1 MGILSRQKLKAQKS
15 SKKIDGVIEAVR
27 RDPNGQVEVARFYE
41 RRGPT
46 WSDFMLLN
54 RDDLVKRLNKGEHF
68 VIGERKIYWG
78 GTFNVI
84 SEVQLSAADG
94 KEHLTTS
101 HAPNGNVELKE
112 APLF

>member
-1 MGILSRQKLKAQKS
+1 MGNLTRQKTKAQKS

-27 RDPNGQVEVARFYE
+27 RDPNGRVEMVRFYE

-46 WSDFMLLN
+46 WSDYMLLN
-54 RDDLVKRLNKGEHF
+54 RNDLVRRLKKGEHF

-78 GTFNVI
+78 GTFNVFT
-84 SEVQLSAADG
+84 EVQLSAAEG
-94 KEHLTTS
+94 KEQLTTS
-101 HAPNGNVELKE
+101 HTPNGNVELKE